1 MGYLPVD
8 QNPYVNKIKFIDFFE
23 ILNLSW
29 VDEIEILSSWAQCH
43 EVSVDVVYVR
53 QVAFYSADLGNYL

>member
-29 VDEIEILSSWAQCH
+29 VDEIEILH
-43 EVSVDVVYVR
+43 KR
-53 QVAFYSADLGNYL
+53 QVNVPEEHKFIFKNKSYCDIQFIFH